1 MNTGIYRIEIGDY
14 FYWGSTM
21 NYTKRERE
29 HHSGLRGGCHSNIKM
44 QNVYDKYKDFEM
56 NLVVFTNENILQIEQ
71 EFIDL
76 DYDNHYCMNLAKDVT
91 ASFLG
96 RTHTLEARKLMSE
109 TRKGR
114 KFTPEHRD
122 NLSKAKQGK
131 NNPMY
136 GKKGKNN
143 ARYGKKV
150 SSETRKKMSQA
161 HINHTVYHFVHDDGL
176 EEKCTQYD
184 LRTKYNLDISCL
196 SKVTSGQAS
205 HHKGWR
211 IKQ

>member
-29 HHSGLRGGCHSNIKM
+29 HHSGLRGGCHPNIKM

-76 DYDNHYCMNLAKDVT
+76 DYDNHYCMNLAKD
-91 ASFLG
+91 AISPMLG
-96 RTHTLEARKLMSE
+96 RTHTQKTRKLMSE
-109 TRKGR
+109 ARKGKQHSSESR
-114 KFTPEHRD
+114 K
-122 NLSKAKQGK
+122 LMSKAKQGK
-131 NNPMY
+131 NHPMY
-136 GKKGKNN
+136 GKKL
-143 ARYGKKV
+143 
-150 SSETRKKMSQA
+150 SSEARKKMSQA
-161 HINHTVYHFVHDDGL
+161 RISPTKYTFIHNDGV
-176 EEKCTQYD
+176 EETCTQYD
-184 LRTKYNLDISCL
+184 LRTKYNLNRSCL
-196 SKVTSGQAS
+196 SKVTLGQYS

-211 IKQ
+211 IK